1 MFPQYFGAFDQDF
14 VSHFLFIRNEPSI
27 PDSLREA
34 FSAPQ
39 VRIIIRQS
47 GQEAQSALSRGAF
60 DSVIIY
66 AEGSAQELER
76 SLREIRELAPHIS
89 IVVIAPEYDAASESA
104 AFSHGADLYFAE
116 PVPNQSLARILAN
129 HRNLALPREVSTGQD
144 RFSDRPVGSLGPRG
158 SMASATGPNAASTLH
173 VLRDL
178 SHILSFSLDYKAF
191 TQHFILKLRDHISF
205 SRIGIFLESSAKHSL
220 VKKRQPNHLVCV
232 ASLGLPA
239 DLVDCFQLSREV
251 GIGRKL
257 SDHPSILHKNG
268 NAQSPFQ
275 DFEQNP
281 TASDKEFSVL
291 GCHLAIPITDR
302 EDVIGLAVLSG
313 PVTGRDYSEDELE
326 LLYLLMEELGMAIRN
341 SRLHNE
347 LTQHGQLIENV
358 MHSMSSGAIVFSED
372 LDILYINDA
381 AKRFLGVGQTQPN
394 RPIEFAE
401 LPSKLASP
409 VHRAVEK
416 GELPEPFKVTGL
428 KADDIYQ
435 VSIFPFSQKGELM
448 LLPRPTM
455 VILEDFTKIE
465 ASKESALADSKTEI
479 ISLIAER
486 FAHEIRNSL
495 VPLSTHAQL
504 IDKKIGQPKF
514 QASLKSSM
522 LKETARIKRFSE
534 QMLYLA
540 QSSKSGSTELSLDE
554 IIRNAYERARRHLD
568 NTGAELT
575 LDCQTQ
581 QPSLDANPE
590 ALTYAFEELFQ
601 NSMQAEPGL
610 QTIRVSIQQ
619 NNEGILRVRWR
630 DGGPGLD
637 QEVIDQ
643 ATEPFY
649 TTRNTGVGLGLSVA
663 QKVIAEHHGFL
674 RLNQRSEEND
684 WDLEVELPSL
694 LALS

>member
-1 MFPQYFGAFDQDF
+1 M
-14 VSHFLFIRNEPSI
+14 SHFLFIRNEPSI
-27 PDSLREA
+27 PSSLREV

-39 VRIIIRQS
+39 IRIITRQS
-47 GQEAQSALSRGAF
+47 ACEAKSALTRGAF
-60 DSVIIY
+60 DAVVIY
-66 AEGSAQELER
+66 AEGNAQELDR
-76 SLREIRELAPHIS
+76 TLREVRELAPQIS
-89 IVVIAPEYDAASESA
+89 IVVIAPQYDLSVETT
-104 AFSHGADLYFAE
+104 AFEQGADLYFAE
-116 PVPNQSLARILAN
+116 PIAKQSLARILTN
-129 HRNLALPREVSTGQD
+129 QRNLDVPVNVPTRQERHL
-144 RFSDRPVGSLGPRG
+144 DRPAV
-158 SMASATGPNAASTLH
+158 SANAASTLH

-205 SRIGIFLESSAKHSL
+205 SRIGIFLESSAKQSL
-220 VKKRQPNHLVCV
+220 VRNKRSNHLTCV

-239 DLVDCFQLSREV
+239 DLVECFQLSREV
-251 GIGRKL
+251 GIGREL
-257 SDHPSILHKNG
+257 SEHPSILHKNG
-268 NAQSPFQ
+268 YSQAPFQ
-275 DFEQNP
+275 DFQQASS
-281 TASDKEFSVL
+281 ASDKEFSVL
-291 GCHLAIPITDR
+291 GCQLAIPITDR

-341 SRLHNE
+341 SRLHSE
-347 LTQHGQLIENV
+347 LAQHGQLIENV

-372 LDILYINDA
+372 LEVLYINDA
-381 AKRFLGVGQTQPN
+381 AKRFLDIGQNNPN
-394 RPIEFAE
+394 RTVEFAE

-416 GELPEPFKVTGL
+416 GDLPNPFKITGL
-428 KADDIYQ
+428 KEDQVYQ
-435 VSIFPFSQKGELM
+435 VSIFPFTQKGELM

-465 ASKESALADSKTEI
+465 ASRETALADTKTEI

-504 IDKKIGQPKF
+504 IDKKISQPKF
-514 QASLKSSM
+514 QASLKSAL

-540 QSSKSGSTELSLDE
+540 QSSQSGGTDLELEE
-554 IIRNAYERARRHLD
+554 IIQNAFERARRHLGNTTASLEID
-568 NTGAELT
+568 NQVRRAT
-575 LDCQTQ
+575 LE
-581 QPSLDANPE
+581 ANPE

-601 NSMQAEPGL
+601 NSMQAEPGT
-610 QTIRVSIQQ
+610 QTIRVQIQQ
-619 NNEGILRVRWR
+619 NNEGILNVRWR
-630 DGGPGLD
+630 DGGPGLN
-637 QEVIDQ
+637 QTVIEK

-663 QKVIAEHHGFL
+663 HKVISEHHGYL
-674 RLNQRSEEND
+674 RLNQRSEEHD
-684 WDLEVELPSL
+684 WDFEIELPSL
-694 LALS
+694 LPQA